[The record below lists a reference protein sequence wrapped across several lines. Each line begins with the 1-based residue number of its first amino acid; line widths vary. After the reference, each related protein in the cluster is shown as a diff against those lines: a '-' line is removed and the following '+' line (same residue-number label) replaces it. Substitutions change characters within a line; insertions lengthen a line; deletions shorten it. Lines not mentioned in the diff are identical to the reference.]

1 MKKLALAAAI
11 TAVAATASFAGGME
25 EPMMEMAPVVVEEGS
40 SASSA
45 GNMVVPLILLAL
57 VALAVANN

>member
-1 MKKLALAAAI
+1 MKKLALAAVIAV
-11 TAVAATASFAGGME
+11 TATAAVAGSME
-25 EPMMEMAPVVVEEGS
+25 APVMEMAPVVVEEGS

-57 VALAVANN
+57 VALAVANR